1 MKDVSKQGDKLAVRE
16 SCDSR
21 PISLQHEDGAT
32 MHHNPNGFHKSC
44 LLHTF
49 FRAHS
54 SSLQTRIKAI
64 QVPTDRS
71 LRSLT
76 AKSFCSLLFYKYQET
91 DGGGGQSLAYDY
103 ESVRQGGGLPFLIH
117 VAVLVSI

>member
-1 MKDVSKQGDKLAVRE
+1 MKDVSKQGGKLAVRE

-32 MHHNPNGFHKSC
+32 VHHNPNGFHKSC

-54 SSLQTRIKAI
+54 SSLQSTIKAI

-76 AKSFCSLLFYKYQET
+76 AKSSVLYCSISIRKLR
-91 DGGGGQSLAYDY
+91 GGQSLAYDY
-103 ESVRQGGGLPFLIH
+103 ENVRQGGGLLFLIH